1 MVWIEVSNEDVE
13 VGQEVLVRWEDGPAI
28 KQVQGYLAYVND
40 EFREILHFESGHPP
54 RMMCVLHEREVYWY
68 SVDAFAKIWVKS
80 DDDVEVEDSK
90 VSDAKKY
97 VRDILSRPE
106 NSEGVKH
113 KALWKAA
120 WGLSD
125 RRASQ
130 RKIKAAISEM
140 VAPGEV
146 RAEEAPRTP
155 EGRAGGTLHWLAK

>member
-1 MVWIEVSNEDVE
+1 MTWIEVSNEDVE
-13 VGQEVLVRWEDGPAI
+13 VGQEVLVRWVDGPAI

-54 RMMCVLHEREVYWY
+54 RMMCVLHEREAYWY
-68 SVDAFAKIWVKS
+68 NVNAFAKIWVSS
-80 DDDVEVEDSK
+80 DDGGTETQEPNG
-90 VSDAKKY
+90 AKMY

-130 RKIKAAISEM
+130 RKVKAAIAEM
-140 VAPGEV
+140 VASGEI
-146 RAEEAPRTP
+146 RTEEVPRTS
-155 EGRAGGTLHWLAK
+155 EETSGGTLHWLS